1 MNMASAHLSSFTS
14 MFNIPSIPKNSSNP
28 VFPLSLPL
36 YSTTNNQTKTMEAR
50 KESEFVDNI
59 LEKGSPN
66 KLPRVVFSSS
76 FSPQRAISPSDFSSS
91 PASYSSAEEEIFN
104 NVDTISSRPELPK
117 FELPKFESDTLSLRL
132 ESTKFESIT
141 FKSLTNNNNLVNNIP
156 GKSSSTTNPIHL
168 SPSSFSVTSSVVSSP
183 SSRSQS
189 PRRSSRRPKPSKRSK
204 EQILG
209 KRRLSGPATRLRKHK
224 SIISEDEEKECYYR
238 ERAAPIPEKLDAPYT
253 KTKRLTMTNIYGVV
267 GCGGYNFNP
276 SKNPNYPFPP
286 SKISIIS
293 KWSPGQHKVFL
304 ASYLEHGKNFP
315 SIGKQVHKTTAEV
328 VEFYYLI
335 KHTPQFRMAKAMK
348 KEYEVY
354 EEDLSKIDV
363 QVKGLAK
370 LANGKKGGGRKKK
383 AARN

>member
-1 MNMASAHLSSFTS
+1 MNMASAHLSPFTS
-14 MFNIPSIPKNSSNP
+14 NMFNIPSIPKNPSNP
-28 VFPLSLPL
+28 VFPLSSL

-59 LEKGSPN
+59 LEKGSTSN
-66 KLPRVVFSSS
+66 THPRVVFSSS
-76 FSPQRAISPSDFSSS
+76 FSPQSAISPSDFSSS
-91 PASYSSAEEEIFN
+91 PASY
-104 NVDTISSRPELPK
+104 R
-117 FELPKFESDTLSLRL
+117 
-132 ESTKFESIT
+132 
-141 FKSLTNNNNLVNNIP
+141 
-156 GKSSSTTNPIHL
+156 KSSNTTNPIHL

-189 PRRSSRRPKPSKRSK
+189 PRRSSRKPKPSKRSK

-253 KTKRLTMTNIYGVV
+253 KTRRLTMTNIYGVV

-286 SKISIIS
+286 SRTSIIS
-293 KWSPGQHKVFL
+293 KWTPVQHKVFL
-304 ASYLEHGKNFP
+304 ASYLEHGKKFS

-335 KHTPQFRMAKAMK
+335 KHTSQFRMAKAMK
-348 KEYEVY
+348 KEYELY
-354 EEDLSKIDV
+354 EEDLNKIDL

-383 AARN
+383 AAQEDR